1 MEYQNKVKRRE
12 YTIFVRLY
20 PWEYEALKKL
30 SEQMHT
36 SDPETIRRLIKVFS

>member
-1 MEYQNKVKRRE
+1 MDKQDKVKRRD

-20 PWEYEALKKL
+20 YWEYEALKKL

-36 SDPETIRRLIKVFS
+36 TDPETIRRLIKVFS

>member
-1 MEYQNKVKRRE
+1 MDKQDKVKRRD

-20 PWEYEALKKL
+20 SWEYEALKKL

-36 SDPETIRRLIKVFS
+36 TDPETIRRLIKVFS